1 LYFCILLDLPTFK
14 KLANLSPKYK
24 MNKKVLLVILDGWG
38 IAQPGL
44 EDRSAIIAAKTPYY
58 DTLFDK
64 YPHSTLV
71 TFGPEVGLP
80 EGQFG
85 NSEVGHMNL
94 GAGRTVRQSLVR
106 LNESIQNDGLRHEPV
121 LTEALA
127 YAKANHK
134 PIHLIGLVSDG
145 GVHAHISHVKA
156 LCGVIQD
163 YGLNDVFV
171 HAFTDGRDTDPKS
184 GAGYLA
190 DLQEFMKDSVGQIT
204 SVTGRYYAMDR
215 DNRWER
221 IAKAYHAMVNGQGQ
235 IMAPEN
241 LIEGIRDQYA
251 KGVTDE
257 FLQPIIL
264 SKDGQTPIAT
274 IQEGDVVL
282 CFNYRTDR
290 PQEITKALTQENFEE
305 YGMKKLAI
313 KYLSMTNYNKS
324 FVGVNVI
331 FDDNNLPAT
340 LGEIVANAGKK
351 QIRIAETEKYPHVTF
366 FFSGGRNEPFEG
378 ETRILCNSPK
388 VATYDLQPEMSV
400 YAVRDAL
407 VPALQNAEADFV
419 CLNFAN
425 PDMVGHTGD
434 FEAVVRA
441 CQAVDEC
448 LADVVEA
455 AKASQ
460 YTVIVLADHG
470 NADYMINDDGSP
482 NTQHSLNLV
491 PCILVDEQLT
501 QIKNGKLGDIAPT
514 ILQLMGITT
523 PQEMTG
529 NVLI

>member
-1 LYFCILLDLPTFK
+1 
-14 KLANLSPKYK
+14 

-38 IAQPGL
+38 IALPGS
-44 EDRSAIIAAKTPYY
+44 EDRSAIIAANTPYY
-58 DTLFDK
+58 DALFANN
-64 YPHSTLV
+64 PHSTLV

-85 NSEVGHMNL
+85 NSEVGHINL

-106 LNESIQNDGLRHEPV
+106 LNESIENDGLRHEPV
-121 LTEALA
+121 LVKALD
-127 YAKANHK
+127 YAKANNK
-134 PIHLIGLVSDG
+134 PVHLIGLVSDG

-156 LCGVIQD
+156 LCGVMKD
-163 YGLNDVFV
+163 SGLNDVFI

-190 DLQEFMKDSVGQIT
+190 DLQNFLKDSVGQIA

-235 IMAPEN
+235 MIAAN
-241 LIEGIRDQYA
+241 SLIENIKNNYA
-251 KGVTDE
+251 AGVTDE
-257 FLQPIIL
+257 FLEPMIL
-264 SKDGQTPIAT
+264 SNDGQTPIAT

-324 FVGVNVI
+324 FVGVDVI
-331 FDDNNLPAT
+331 FDDNNLPDT
-340 LGEIVANAGKK
+340 LGEIVSNAGKK

-378 ETRILCNSPK
+378 ESRILCNSPK

-400 YAVRDAL
+400 YAVRDNL

-434 FEAVVRA
+434 FQAVVRA
-441 CQAVDEC
+441 CEAVDEC
-448 LADVVEA
+448 LKDVVEA
-455 AKASQ
+455 AKSSD
-460 YTVIVLADHG
+460 YSVIILADHG

-491 PCILVDEQLT
+491 PCILVDKDVK

-514 ILQLMGITT
+514 ILNLMGIPAPNT
-523 PQEMTG
+523 MTG
-529 NVLI
+529 HVLI